1 MTSSDVPSTGGD
13 DGTALLSER
22 LAVVDPELSAK
33 VAAILSPKRSRV
45 SRDDLDLLEEE
56 TLWAM
61 VRDIELGYL
70 TAEGYARLLG
80 EVSADRI
87 AAYRGM
93 IRYVGEKG
101 VNLGRMLARY
111 WVPVLR
117 HGDDDLIDRFS
128 RAVGVMRKKGEY
140 TLKKPFDYLATLLEE
155 GQLGAAAAFLGL
167 LLEIFSRDL
176 PYNECLH
183 LARAVPE
190 TTAAL
195 PEAKRNAQI
204 SQLRRVART
213 DVRLV
218 RPFMTALSEKLCRL
232 SEDGL
237 RRFVTAGLEAFG
249 RNADEGLRFLSLA
262 SRQGIDAYRELLVTV
277 ALPEIRGRLNR
288 YLKARTGLRIALRP
302 MSATA
307 AGALEGASTPPLVLS
322 DGRCIYLADEIGRF
336 PSRDENREM
345 YTCLVRLES
354 AVYEFGT
361 YDFDL
366 ERTLEG
372 LHVSLPEPDAAHR
385 SDLEPDLEPDLERF
399 FGIFPE
405 PALARDLF
413 TVFEQG
419 RLRVILGRVYPGVVK
434 RAFPFLVR
442 AAGIAPP
449 EERPRELL
457 SWLYRRIGMGET
469 LDIRDPGFRRSLEAV
484 ERCFEGRIT
493 PESDVNAVGAL
504 VFESYPLVRRL
515 IAGDGHPSPL
525 SPPFGRRFRSDLH
538 FSAHIDHHRTA
549 RRIQTLLRA
558 KGVKVYRQDLLKRLV
573 MQQGVL
579 SSQDLREMTL
589 SPDAGKGL
597 PPDPLNAGLPAEVLA
612 AVLGETGTA
621 AGPAEDVPYPVYWY
635 REWDHQLGDYLHDH
649 VRVLERPLGAAADDV
664 YQEVLRSRRGLVRNI
679 RRAFELLRP
688 EGLVLLRRWTEGD
701 DFDYRALI
709 DFAVERKAGILPSDR
724 LYIKRVKQQRD
735 VAVLLLVDLSR
746 STANRV
752 FESAATVLDLEK
764 EAVVLFAEAL
774 TVVGDNFAVAGFSG
788 TGRLG
793 VDYYRIKDFDA
804 PVDDAVRGRISA
816 VTPQRSTRT
825 GAAVRHATAQLAATA
840 ARVRLLII
848 LGDGFPNDTGYK
860 REYAIADTRKAIAE
874 ARAKGV
880 HARAITV
887 NILGDERL
895 DDLYG
900 SFHHNVIS
908 DVREL
913 PAKLLRI
920 YGTLTR

>member
-1 MTSSDVPSTGGD
+1 MTSSDAPRAGDGGVALPSK
-13 DGTALLSER
+13 R
-22 LAVVDPELSAK
+22 LAIVDPELSGK
-33 VAAILSPKRSRV
+33 VAAILSQKRCHV

-61 VRDIELGYL
+61 VKDIELGYL
-70 TAEGYARLLG
+70 TAEGYACLLG
-80 EVSADRI
+80 EVSAGRL
-87 AAYRGM
+87 AAYRDL
-93 IRYVGEKG
+93 IHYVGEKG

-111 WVPVLR
+111 WVPVLK
-117 HGDDDLIDRFS
+117 HGDDDLVDRFS
-128 RAVGVMRKKGEY
+128 RAVEVMRKKGEY
-140 TLKKPFDYLATLLEE
+140 TLKKPFDYLSTLLD
-155 GQLGAAAAFLGL
+155 GGHLAAAAAFLGL

-176 PYNECLH
+176 PYNECLY

-190 TTAAL
+190 TVAGL
-195 PEAKRNAQI
+195 PEAKRSSQI
-204 SQLRRVART
+204 TQLRRAARA

-218 RPFMTALSEKLCRL
+218 HPFMAALSEKLYRL
-232 SEDGL
+232 SDDGL
-237 RRFVTAGLEAFG
+237 RRFVTTGLEAFAHNEDQG
-249 RNADEGLRFLSLA
+249 FNFLSLA
-262 SRQGIDAYRELLVTV
+262 SRQGIDTYQALLVTV
-277 ALPEIRGRLNR
+277 ALPEIQDQLNR
-288 YLKARTGLRIALRP
+288 YLKARTGLKVAVRP
-302 MSATA
+302 MSAMA
-307 AGALEGASTPPLVLS
+307 AGALEGASMPPLVLS
-322 DGRCIYLADEIGRF
+322 DGRCIYLADEIGCF
-336 PSRDENREM
+336 SSRDENREM
-345 YTCLVRLES
+345 YKCLVRLES
-354 AVYEFGT
+354 AVHEFGT
-361 YDFDL
+361 FDFDL

-372 LHVSLPEPDAAHR
+372 LGLPPPGPEAEDRA
-385 SDLEPDLEPDLERF
+385 DLERF
-399 FGIFPE
+399 FRMFPE
-405 PALARDLF
+405 PDLARDLF

-419 RLRVILGRVYPGVVK
+419 RLRVILGRVYPGVVRK
-434 RAFPFLVR
+434 AFSFLAR
-442 AAGIAPP
+442 AAGMAPP
-449 EERPRELL
+449 AERARELL

-469 LDIRDPGFRRSLEAV
+469 LDARSHGFRRSLEAV
-484 ERCFEGRIT
+484 ERRFEDRIT

-504 VFESYPLVRRL
+504 VFESYPIVRRL
-515 IAGDGHPSPL
+515 TAEDGPPSPL
-525 SPPFGRRFRSDLH
+525 SPPFGRRFRPDLH

-549 RRIQTLLRA
+549 RRIQALLKT
-558 KGVKVYRQDLLKRLV
+558 KGVKIYRQDLLRRIVLR
-573 MQQGVL
+573 QGGL
-579 SSQDLREMTL
+579 SRQDLREL
-589 SPDAGKGL
+589 AVSPGTGNDSR
-597 PPDPLNAGLPAEVLA
+597 PDPLSADTAAEVLA
-612 AVLGETGTA
+612 AVLGEMN
-621 AGPAEDVPYPVYWY
+621 AESQSAEALPYPAYWY

-649 VRVLERPLGAAADDV
+649 VRVLERPLGAAAGDV
-664 YQEVLRSRRGLVRNI
+664 YEGVLRSRHGLVRNI

-688 EGLVLLRRWTEGD
+688 EGLTLLRRWTEGD

-709 DFAVERKAGILPSDR
+709 DFAVDRKAGILPSDR

-746 STANRV
+746 STANQV

-764 EAVVLFAEAL
+764 EAIVLFAEAL

-804 PVDDAVRGRISA
+804 PVDDVVRGRISA
-816 VTPQRSTRT
+816 MIPQRSTRM
-825 GAAVRHATAQLAATA
+825 GAAIRHAAVQLAATA
-840 ARVRLLII
+840 AKVRLLII

-874 ARAKGV
+874 ARTRGI

-887 NILGDERL
+887 NILGDEQL